1 MGIEIEHK
9 YLVNGDSY
17 KWESAGK
24 SEIMQGFLS
33 RDPERT
39 VRVRVRDDKGFIT
52 VKGRGTGAA
61 HPEFEYEVPLED
73 AMQLLTLCEPP
84 VIVKTRYIVEHKG
97 NRWEVDEF
105 HGDNEGLVMAEVEL
119 SDTKETFEKPEFIAD
134 EVTGDPRFYNTYL
147 RMKPFKLW
155 KEALRPEYR

>member
-24 SEIMQGFLS
+24 SDIMQGFLS

-105 HGDNEGLVMAEVEL
+105 HDGLQGLVIAELEVPSEDYVFPL
-119 SDTKETFEKPEFIAD
+119 PDFVGK
-134 EVTGDPRFYNTYL
+134 EVTGDPRYCNSQL
-147 RMKPFKLW
+147 GISK
-155 KEALRPEYR
+155 

>member
-1 MGIEIEHK
+1 QEGIVDKHR
-9 YLVNGDSY
+9 YLVPY
-17 KWESAGK
+17 AGHV
-24 SEIMQGFLS
+24 F
-33 RDPERT
+33 
-39 VRVRVRDDKGFIT
+39 
-52 VKGRGTGAA
+52 
-61 HPEFEYEVPLED
+61 
-73 AMQLLTLCEPP
+73 
-84 VIVKTRYIVEHKG
+84 
-97 NRWEVDEF
+97 EVDEF

>member
-105 HGDNEGLVMAEVEL
+105 HDGLQGLVIAELEVPSEDYVFPL
-119 SDTKETFEKPEFIAD
+119 PDFVGK
-134 EVTGDPRFYNTYL
+134 EVTGDPRYCNSQL
-147 RMKPFKLW
+147 GISK
-155 KEALRPEYR
+155 